1 MSEEVQTS
9 RGSFRVGAGRI
20 SSEDLER
27 ELERRG
33 ISDPSDMIAIND
45 DDEGVCRLV
54 TKAEARAMY
63 IDDCTTASA
72 VQPDVWTLELDNSD
86 VTLGYSTGASVTIK
100 VGWIKTD
107 MGPGA
112 TDYTKKGGVLYP
124 TDGGGNVVWNAE
136 TMPRLGRMKEYLLE
150 QTRNISEE
158 RVRIAELV
166 NTFAGIMSQY
176 GSALDR

>member
-1 MSEEVQTS
+1 MTE
-9 RGSFRVGAGRI
+9 GSFRVSAGRI

-33 ISDPSDMIAIND
+33 ISDPSDMVAIND

-54 TKAEARAMY
+54 TKAELRPMY
-63 IDDCTTASA
+63 VDNPTTASA

-86 VTLGYSTGASVTIK
+86 VTLGYSTGVQLTIK
-100 VGWIKTD
+100 IGWIDTNF
-107 MGPGA
+107 GAAA
-112 TDYTKKGGVLYP
+112 TDYTKRGGIVYP
-124 TDGGGNVVWNAE
+124 TDASGTVLWNAE
-136 TMPRLGRMKEYLLE
+136 TTPRLARMKGYLQEETLK
-150 QTRNISEE
+150 ISED

-176 GSALDR
+176 GGALDR